1 MATKKILIVDDEA
14 NIRKLIRSV
23 LLKDAGYEVQ
33 EASNGTEAVQKAK
46 EFSPDLIILDIN
58 MPGEGGYDACLHI
71 RNSVDRAKVKIVG
84 ISGVSGKI
92 GDAIMT
98 ALGADYFFEKPF
110 NNEQFKSKI
119 AELLGE
125 GS

>member
-1 MATKKILIVDDEA
+1 MSAKKILIVDDET
-14 NIRKLIRSV
+14 NIRKLIRSI
-23 LLKDAGYEVQ
+23 LEKEKKYEFE
-33 EASNGTEAVQKAK
+33 EASNGREAQEKVKN
-46 EFSPDLIILDIN
+46 FCPDLIVLDIN

-71 RNSVDRAKVKIVG
+71 RNQVDKKRVKIIGV
-84 ISGVSGKI
+84 SGLSGKI

-110 NNEQFKSKI
+110 NNEQFKSKV

-125 GS
+125 H